1 MYIHVHRDFTGLS
14 GYQSGLLDFLAN
26 PVRRAKPVTPRV
38 LNLMHRESSDFER
51 AVEYVVGYGALWEGI
66 LMVFHNLSVGYFH
79 SGLGNAGAF
88 SLKADQT

>member
-1 MYIHVHRDFTGLS
+1 MYIHVHHDFTALS

-38 LNLMHRESSDFER
+38 LNVTHRGNSDFER
-51 AVEYVVGYGALWEGI
+51 AVECVVGYGSLWEGI

-88 SLKADQT
+88 SLKVDQT